1 MGNMSI
7 KTRALVF
14 ATFFGNCLVIG
25 LLIVSLTTNY
35 WIEAIAKRHS
45 NGTAPSGVINFG
57 LFAGHKDLN
66 VGYGNRPEN
75 INGKFVISYIKHYF
89 RT

>member
-1 MGNMSI
+1 MSI
-7 KTRALVF
+7 KTRSLIF

-35 WIEAIAKRHS
+35 WIQSIAKRHS
-45 NGTAPSGVINFG
+45 NGTTSNGQINFG

-66 VGYGNRPEN
+66 VGYGQRPEN
-75 INGKFVISYIKHYF
+75 INSK
-89 RT
+89 